1 MDNLART
8 YTTDGKTIN
17 ITISQPQANRN
28 LSRYT
33 SQGKPKAQEAEPITS
48 LEHIRQ
54 IQEYFLNQAPP
65 LSYRNHALFTIG
77 IALGLR
83 ISDIGRVRLCDFIHP
98 DGSYRKRLVITEKK
112 TGKTN
117 YPEISKVVRD
127 TLDYYKANVD
137 LDYNDYL
144 FFSRKGGKLDRSS
157 LFRILK
163 SAQKDLKLP
172 YNIGTHTLRKTFAY
186 WTIQNNRD
194 NPIALMALQKM
205 LNHSDQRVTF
215 RYAGILQE
223 EVDSLYEGLSDV
235 FGNIPNDN
243 LN

>member
-1 MDNLART
+1 MSNLARS
-8 YTTDGKTIN
+8 YTTDGKFIN
-17 ITISQPQANRN
+17 ITVSQPQAEKN

-33 SQGKPKAQEAEPITS
+33 SQGKLKAQEAEPITS
-48 LEHIRQ
+48 LEHIKQ
-54 IQEYFLNQAPP
+54 IQDYYLNQPYP
-65 LSYRNHALFTIG
+65 LSYRNYTLFTIG
-77 IALGLR
+77 ISLGLR
-83 ISDIGRVRLCDFIHP
+83 ISDIGRVKLRDFVNS
-98 DGSYRKRLVITEKK
+98 DGSYKKRLVITEKK

-127 TLDYYKANVD
+127 TLDLYRKNVD
-137 LDYNDYL
+137 LRLDDYL
-144 FFSRKGGKLDRSS
+144 FFSRKGGRLDRSS

-163 SAQKDLKLP
+163 SAQKELKLP

-235 FGNIPNDN
+235 FSNP
-243 LN
+243 

>member
-1 MDNLART
+1 MSNLARS
-8 YTTDGKTIN
+8 YTTDGKFIN
-17 ITISQPQANRN
+17 ITVSQPQADKN

-33 SQGKPKAQEAEPITS
+33 SQGKLKAQEAEPITS
-48 LEHIRQ
+48 LEHIKQ
-54 IQEYFLNQAPP
+54 IQGYYLNQPYP
-65 LSYRNHALFTIG
+65 LSYRNYTLFTIG

-83 ISDIGRVRLCDFIHP
+83 ISDIGRVKLRDFVNS
-98 DGSYRKRLVITEKK
+98 DRSYKKRLVITEKK

-127 TLDYYKANVD
+127 TLDLYRKNVD
-137 LDYNDYL
+137 LRLDDYL
-144 FFSRKGGKLDRSS
+144 FFSRKGGRLDRSS

-163 SAQKDLKLP
+163 SAQKELKLP

-235 FGNIPNDN
+235 FSNP
-243 LN
+243 

>member
-1 MDNLART
+1 MGDNLARQVE
-8 YTTDGKTIN
+8 YDGN
-17 ITISQPQANRN
+17 IIKISCVKKQTEKN
-28 LSRYT
+28 LSRFT

-48 LEHIRQ
+48 LEHIKQ
-54 IQEYFLNQAPP
+54 IQKYFLSQSAP
-65 LSYRNHALFTIG
+65 LSYRNYTLFTIG
-77 IALGLR
+77 ISLGLR
-83 ISDIGRVRLCDFIHP
+83 ISDIGRVKLSDFMYS
-98 DGSYRKRLVITEKK
+98 DGSYKKRLVLTEKK

-117 YPEISKVVRD
+117 YPEISSVVKE
-127 TLDYYKANVD
+127 TLDFYRSHVD
-137 LDYNDYL
+137 LDYDDYL
-144 FFSRKGGKLDRSS
+144 FFSRKGGMLDRSS

-223 EVDSLYEGLSDV
+223 EVDSLYEGLSDI
-235 FGNIPNDN
+235 FGGGGVGD
-243 LN
+243 